1 MPINSQSPTLGNTF
15 IGQGTSQSPNL
26 GGGRMFPVRVID
38 VSLGSSSNSKS
49 LFQVTK
55 GWWGIGAIRFEPL
68 NENSLPKEFP
78 QGNIALPLDTNFKKL
93 PLINEVVFII
103 PGPSLRFLE
112 DGNTD
117 AIDFYYIN
125 ALTLWNSNHVN
136 ALPSLGFNANQTTD
150 NVSNSDIDKG
160 IENNTDDK
168 VEDIAYGKTFTENGR
183 IKNLYPNEG
192 DVIIEGRF
200 GNSIRFGSTA
210 KQPSGSTNIESP
222 WSTTGE
228 NGSPITIIRNG
239 QSKAD
244 IDFNNWYP
252 IYEDI
257 QNDDSS
263 IYMTSGQTIP
273 VVLGSTNFA
282 SFGVDAVPVANT
294 TKLLQDV
301 PVDNST
307 KSNKELDSADKPY
320 DIVNVEPI
328 IEPITQPST
337 QTSPVNTPISST
349 PSSST
354 PPIIVTGSKFELYGS
369 GRVDLRT
376 VESKTG
382 KILVAIGKEGDTNQ
396 TNLQTLYSQ
405 AVQELRSKY
414 PGIELNIPSFDQL
427 ENNS

>member
-1 MPINSQSPTLGNTF
+1 MSINSQSPTLGNTF
-15 IGQGTSQSPNL
+15 IGQGSSQSPSL

-38 VSLGSSSNSKS
+38 ISLGSSSHPQS

-68 NENSLPKEFP
+68 NESSLPKEFP
-78 QGNIALPLDTNFKKL
+78 QGNIALPLDTNLKKL
-93 PLINEVVFII
+93 PLINEIVFIV
-103 PGPSLRFLE
+103 PSPSLRFLE

-117 AIDFYYIN
+117 AIDFYYMN

-136 ALPSLGFNANQTTD
+136 ALPSLGVNITQTTD
-150 NVSNSDIDKG
+150 TINNPDIDG
-160 IENNTDDK
+160 GLENDLDNK
-168 VEDIAYGKTFTENGR
+168 VPEISYGKTFTESGR

-192 DVIIEGRF
+192 DVILEGRF

-210 KQPSGSTNIESP
+210 KQPSGSANIESP

-244 IDFNNWYP
+244 LDYNNWYP

-273 VVLGSTNFA
+273 VSLGSTNFA

-294 TKLLQDV
+294 TKLLQDT
-301 PVDNST
+301 PVDNSSL
-307 KSNKELDSADKPY
+307 SNKELDSADKAY
-320 DIVNVEPI
+320 DIVNQEPDLTT
-328 IEPITQPST
+328 EVT
-337 QTSPVNTPISST
+337 
-349 PSSST
+349 SSS
-354 PPIIVTGSKFELYGS
+354 V
-369 GRVDLRT
+369 
-376 VESKTG
+376 
-382 KILVAIGKEGDTNQ
+382 
-396 TNLQTLYSQ
+396 
-405 AVQELRSKY
+405 
-414 PGIELNIPSFDQL
+414 
-427 ENNS
+427 